1 MKEPEDVEAA
11 NIKQGDINEDGSEKT
26 KRFLIISAAII
37 LAFSLIALSFAIF
50 ATIQVTKKKENN
62 EDWNDMANQIE
73 MKMNQS
79 LAIESRMLAV
89 FKIMQDNWNL
99 KVSEFNTGMKIIH
112 STNFK
117 MKNVE
122 ESLDIMNSRVSQM
135 TSRVMKL
142 ENPPRDRRHG
152 GSGED
157 TASIYDNTTAQAL
170 VGGLLQIE
178 EFKI

>member
-11 NIKQGDINEDGSEKT
+11 NIKQGDINEDGSEKKSKSKT

-89 FKIMQDNWNL
+89 FKIIQDNWNL

-122 ESLDIMNSRVSQM
+122 ESLDIMNSRVSKM
-135 TSRVMKL
+135 TSRVIKL

-157 TASIYDNTTAQAL
+157 TAQAL

>member
-89 FKIMQDNWNL
+89 FKIIQDNWNL

-122 ESLDIMNSRVSQM
+122 ESLDIMNSRVSKM
-135 TSRVMKL
+135 TSRVIKL

-157 TASIYDNTTAQAL
+157 TAQAL